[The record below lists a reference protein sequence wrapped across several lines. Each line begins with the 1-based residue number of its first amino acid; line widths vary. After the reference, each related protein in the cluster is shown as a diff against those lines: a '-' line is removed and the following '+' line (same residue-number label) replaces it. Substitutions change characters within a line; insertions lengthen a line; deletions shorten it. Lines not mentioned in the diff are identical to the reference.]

1 VTGPAGGGGRVLVAG
16 ARGGIGA
23 ACVELLARGGT
34 PVVGVDRADAA
45 SAGPGGGPGGG
56 AGSGGASG
64 GPGGGPDRDEPTP
77 GGAARPEVHAVDI
90 TVPGGAERAVELAEA
105 TLGGLDGIVH
115 AVGMSGRRLGDGP
128 VTRCTDGAWAEVL
141 RVNLESAMRLL
152 RAGLPALERAGGGA
166 FVAIG
171 SVLAGTADR
180 DFLTAAYAASK
191 GGLASLVRAAAMEV
205 AAEGIRVNLVAAG
218 LVDTPM
224 ASRALL
230 DEQIARRLPQLQ
242 PLGGRA
248 VTAAEVA
255 AAVAFLLSP
264 ASGRT
269 TGAVL
274 PVDGG
279 WLLR

>member
-1 VTGPAGGGGRVLVAG
+1 VTDPAGGGGRVLVAG

-23 ACVELLARGGT
+23 ACMELLSRTGT
-34 PVVGVDRADAA
+34 RVVGVDRAE
-45 SAGPGGGPGGG
+45 GGG
-56 AGSGGASG
+56 AA
-64 GPGGGPDRDEPTP
+64 
-77 GGAARPEVHAVDI
+77 EVHAVDI

-105 TLGGLDGIVH
+105 TLGGVDGIVH

-128 VTRCTDGAWAEVL
+128 VTRCTDGAWTEVL
-141 RVNLESAMRLL
+141 RVNLESAMRLM

-171 SVLAGTADR
+171 SVLADTADR

-191 GGLASLVRAAAMEV
+191 GGLASLVRTAAMEV
-205 AAEGIRVNLVAAG
+205 AAEGVRVNLVAAG

-230 DEQIARRLPQLQ
+230 DERIAGRLPQLQ

-248 VTAAEVA
+248 VTAGEVA

>member
-1 VTGPAGGGGRVLVAG
+1 VSGPAGPAGRVLVAG
-16 ARGGIGA
+16 ALGGIGA
-23 ACVELLARGGT
+23 ACVDLLARSGHR
-34 PVVGVDRADAA
+34 VVAVDRAPA
-45 SAGPGGGPGGG
+45 PGGGSPGGSPP
-56 AGSGGASG
+56 SGGEPVG
-64 GPGGGPDRDEPTP
+64 TTGPPQ
-77 GGAARPEVHAVDI
+77 VHAVDI

-128 VTRCTDGAWAEVL
+128 VTRCTDAAWAEVL
-141 RVNLESAMRLL
+141 RVNLESAFRLM
-152 RAGLPALERAGGGA
+152 RAGLPALQRAGGGS
-166 FVAIG
+166 FVAVG
-171 SVLAGTADR
+171 SVLAGSADP

-191 GGLASLVRAAAMEV
+191 GGLASLVRTAAMEV
-205 AAEGIRVNLVAAG
+205 AAGGTRVNLVAAG

-224 ASRALL
+224 AGRALR
-230 DEQIARRLPQLQ
+230 DERIAGRLPELQ

-269 TGAVL
+269 TGVVL

>member
-1 VTGPAGGGGRVLVAG
+1 VTGPPGGGGVLVAG
-16 ARGGIGA
+16 ALGGIGA
-23 ACVELLARGGT
+23 ACVELLARTGQR
-34 PVVGVDRADAA
+34 VVGVDRGGAA
-45 SAGPGGGPGGG
+45 GAGPGGGSGGGAATPGGGVPGGG
-56 AGSGGASG
+56 AA
-64 GPGGGPDRDEPTP
+64 
-77 GGAARPEVHAVDI
+77 EVHAVDI
-90 TVPGGAERAVELAEA
+90 AVPGGAEEAVELAEA

-128 VTRCTDGAWAEVL
+128 VTRCADGAWAEVL
-141 RVNLESAMRLL
+141 RVNLESAMRLM
-152 RAGLPALERAGGGA
+152 RAGLPALERGGGGS

-171 SVLAGTADR
+171 SVLADAADR
-180 DFLTAAYAASK
+180 DFLAAAYAASK

-205 AAEGIRVNLVAAG
+205 AAKGIRVNLVAAG
-218 LVDTPM
+218 LTDTPM
-224 ASRALL
+224 ATRALL
-230 DEQIARRLPQLQ
+230 DERIAGRLPELQ

-248 VTAAEVA
+248 VTAPEVA